1 MAGPSSLV
9 ALLSALL
16 ASNVA
21 EAQSNLQLWGD
32 VVIDWQKR
40 GLFEYVL
47 DTEPKVL
54 LAAPAGDPGWATI
67 EVTPNVGYVATRW
80 LDLTSELAAAY
91 TAQTDDV
98 HSVEV
103 TPRVGVRLHLFSRA
117 VPVRVAGHVVRDREL
132 PPNRRLV
139 LRDYVRMEWR
149 HLFYSDDTNDSS
161 AARFRNRVE
170 LLFPL
175 NRPLVTTDGA
185 RYLLADWEWFIPVS
199 DVAERFANK
208 QRIRV
213 GLGWRRSRDWRFE
226 GLYVFDRSRNTIEEG
241 FTTSDHAINV
251 RVRRVF

>member
-1 MAGPSSLV
+1 MARPTSLA
-9 ALLSALL
+9 ALLSVLL
-16 ASNVA
+16 ASIVA

-32 VVIDWQKR
+32 IVIDWQKR

-54 LAAPAGDPGWATI
+54 LAAPGGDPGWATI
-67 EVTPNVGYVATRW
+67 EVTPNVAYVATRW

-103 TPRVGVRLHLFSRA
+103 TPRVGVRLHLFSWA

-132 PPNRRLV
+132 PPKRRLV

-149 HLFYSDDTNDSS
+149 NLFYSDDTDDSS
-161 AARFRNRVE
+161 ARRLRNRLE

-175 NRPLVTTDGA
+175 NRALVTDGGA
-185 RYLLADWEWFIPVS
+185 RYLLAEWEWFIPVS

-208 QRIRV
+208 QRIRA
-213 GLGWRRSRDWRFE
+213 GLGWRRGREWRFE

-241 FTTSDHAINV
+241 FTTSAHAINL
-251 RVRRVF
+251 RMRRVY